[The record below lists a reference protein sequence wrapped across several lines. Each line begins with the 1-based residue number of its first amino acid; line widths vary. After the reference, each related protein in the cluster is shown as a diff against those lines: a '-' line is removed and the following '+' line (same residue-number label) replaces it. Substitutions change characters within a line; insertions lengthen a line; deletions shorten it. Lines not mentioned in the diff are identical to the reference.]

1 MTSCF
6 SDLLPCIFRVLWD
19 GVSPWPHASV
29 ICCCMFSVLQDYCM
43 WHMIQHLPGDMAH
56 SLVALCFQCY
66 EMAYVLGDMAHSFVA
81 PCFQCYKMA
90 YVPGDMAH
98 SFVAPCFQ
106 CYEMAYV
113 PGDMAHSFVAPC
125 FQCYETAYVPGDMAH
140 SFVALCFQSVAG
152 LLHVAHDPASPW
164 LHAPTVH

>member
-1 MTSCF
+1 
-6 SDLLPCIFRVLWD
+6 
-19 GVSPWPHASV
+19 
-29 ICCCMFSVLQDYCM
+29 M

-66 EMAYVLGDMAHSFVA
+66 EMAYVL
-81 PCFQCYKMA
+81 
-90 YVPGDMAH
+90 
-98 SFVAPCFQ
+98 
-106 CYEMAYV
+106 
-113 PGDMAHSFVAPC
+113 GDMAHSFVAPC

>member
-19 GVSPWPHASV
+19 GVFPWPHASV
-29 ICCCMFSVLQDYCM
+29 ICCCMFSELQDYCM
-43 WHMIQHLPGDMAH
+43 WHMIQHLPGNMAH
-56 SLVALCFQCY
+56 SFVALCFQCF
-66 EMAYVLGDMAHSFVA
+66 E
-81 PCFQCYKMA
+81 MA
-90 YVPGDMAH
+90 YVPGNMAH
-98 SFVAPCFQ
+98 LLVALCFQ

-113 PGDMAHSFVAPC
+113 PGDMAHLLVALC
-125 FQCYETAYVPGDMAH
+125 FQCYEMAYVPGGLAH

-164 LHAPTVH
+164 LHAPAVH